1 MRMVILLIFGA
12 LCLAGI
18 LTVARYALTYDKPK
32 KEKPLPEPPP
42 PLPGGGGVYTLV
54 IEGMETP
61 EDEAAVGHALAPLC
75 MQVTV
80 QAGTAEV
87 KYQGIPA
94 IDFLDSL
101 RNAVQAAGYAVTEI
115 R

>member
-18 LTVARYALTYDKPK
+18 LAVARYALTYDKPK
-32 KEKPLPEPPP
+32 KEKPLPEPP

-75 MQVTV
+75 VQVTV
-80 QAGTAEV
+80 QAGTAEG

-101 RNAVQAAGYAVTEI
+101 RNAVQAAGYGVTEI